1 VFLEG
6 VLVIRRILIAS
17 GIFVGVAAAAVAQLP
32 TSAEHEAIA
41 YSTSAPTDAVAAL
54 QKRID
59 AGEVTLKFDEARGY
73 LPSVLESLDVPV
85 SSQGLVFSKTS
96 LQLDRI
102 APWSPRAIYFNDD
115 VYVGYVQGG
124 PIVEVASV
132 DPKLGAVFYTLH
144 QAQDGKPTFQRESQT
159 CLVCHDSSSVT
170 GGVPGFI
177 MRSVVPDRYGY
188 GIAPVGKSVTT
199 DQTPLAERWGGWY
212 VTGTH
217 GDQAHMGNVIAPV
230 LAHEVGNLKTYL
242 ATAKLPSG
250 ANVTDLHG
258 RVDVDPYLTPH
269 SDIVGMMVL
278 AHQTSVHNLITRA
291 GYDARVAEREGD
303 RNESRVRTVG
313 EPLVRAMLF
322 VKEAAITAPIKGTSG
337 FAEEFVARGPRD
349 SKGRSLRDLDL
360 ERRLFKYPLSY
371 LIYSESFDA
380 LPAPVKGYVFT
391 RLRDVLTGA
400 DQTPEFSHLSAADRA
415 AVLEIL
421 NETKPEFAAAT
432 STR

>member
-1 VFLEG
+1 
-6 VLVIRRILIAS
+6 
-17 GIFVGVAAAAVAQLP
+17 
-32 TSAEHEAIA
+32 
-41 YSTSAPTDAVAAL
+41 
-54 QKRID
+54 
-59 AGEVTLKFDEARGY
+59 
-73 LPSVLESLDVPV
+73 
-85 SSQGLVFSKTS
+85 
-96 LQLDRI
+96 
-102 APWSPRAIYFNDD
+102 
-115 VYVGYVQGG
+115 
-124 PIVEVASV
+124 
-132 DPKLGAVFYTLH
+132 VFYTLH

-313 EPLVRAMLF
+313 EPLVRA
-322 VKEAAITAPIKGTSG
+322 S
-337 FAEEFVARGPRD
+337 
-349 SKGRSLRDLDL
+349 SWS
-360 ERRLFKYPLSY
+360 
-371 LIYSESFDA
+371 
-380 LPAPVKGYVFT
+380 
-391 RLRDVLTGA
+391 RLRVKVSALSGVSGSTTVMRSFGPKRLTRSFNARRIVAVIAGVL
-400 DQTPEFSHLSAADRA
+400 
-415 AVLEIL
+415 
-421 NETKPEFAAAT
+421 
-432 STR
+432 STW

>member
-1 VFLEG
+1 
-6 VLVIRRILIAS
+6 
-17 GIFVGVAAAAVAQLP
+17 
-32 TSAEHEAIA
+32 
-41 YSTSAPTDAVAAL
+41 
-54 QKRID
+54 
-59 AGEVTLKFDEARGY
+59 
-73 LPSVLESLDVPV
+73 
-85 SSQGLVFSKTS
+85 
-96 LQLDRI
+96 
-102 APWSPRAIYFNDD
+102 
-115 VYVGYVQGG
+115 
-124 PIVEVASV
+124 
-132 DPKLGAVFYTLH
+132 
-144 QAQDGKPTFQRESQT
+144 
-159 CLVCHDSSSVT
+159 
-170 GGVPGFI
+170 
-177 MRSVVPDRYGY
+177 
-188 GIAPVGKSVTT
+188 
-199 DQTPLAERWGGWY
+199 
-212 VTGTH
+212 
-217 GDQAHMGNVIAPV
+217 MGNVIAPV

-322 VKEAAITAPIKGTSG
+322 
-337 FAEEFVARGPRD
+337 AEEFVARGPRD

-421 NETKPEFAAAT
+421 TETKPEFAAAT